1 MSLTSRV
8 VNLFSS
14 GSAGSPAEDR
24 NKFGIVDDGGEEA
37 VNGNVRVGNELLGS
51 KSHIMAQEEVEE
63 EGRPR
68 YLYVRLELLV
78 CRHVTDCL

>member
-24 NKFGIVDDGGEEA
+24 TKFGIVDDGGEED
-37 VNGNVRVGNELLGS
+37 VNVRVGKRLLGS
-51 KSHIMAQEEVEE
+51 KVMAQEEVEE
-63 EGRPR
+63 EGRPP
-68 YLYVRLELLV
+68 YLHVRFGVFWSTGKLLIV
-78 CRHVTDCL
+78 CRP